1 MPTEIERKFLVTS
14 DEWRQFVTKSS
25 KFRQGYLGAAET
37 SSVRVRLSDENANLN
52 IKSVTLG
59 VSRLEYEYQ
68 IPVSDAQEMLDKL
81 CRKPLIEKIRHI
93 VYHEG
98 HCWEIDEFYG
108 RNQGLIVAE
117 IELSSVDEHFSLP
130 EWAGR
135 EVTDEARYYNVAL
148 ALTPYSEWEDTAQ

>member
-14 DEWRQFVTKSS
+14 DEWRQHVSKSS
-25 KFRQGYLGAAET
+25 NFRQGYLGAAKT
-37 SSVRVRLSDENANLN
+37 SSVRVRLSDDNANLN

-68 IPVSDAQEMLDKL
+68 IPVKDAQEMLDKL
-81 CRKPLIEKIRHI
+81 CHKPLIEKVRHI

-108 RNQGLIVAE
+108 INQGLIVAE
-117 IELSSVDEHFSLP
+117 IELDSVDEQFSLP

-148 ALTPYSEWEDTAQ
+148 ALTPYSEWKDTTQ